1 MARGSAAAQ
10 LAEYRRKRDFSR
22 TAEPQGDA
30 ESSPEEGRLRFVV
43 QKHAASHLHFDLR
56 LELDGVMKSWAVPK
70 GPSSDPGVKRLAM
83 QVEDH
88 PISYNEFEGTIPKGE
103 YGGGTVMLWDV
114 GTYSVEAADGEHESA
129 MRERYRKGDVKVTF
143 HGQRMKGS
151 YALVRMKPRDGD
163 TKPSWLMIKH
173 RDEHAGRGDIATEF
187 TTSVVT
193 GRAMDEIA
201 SDAGSDV
208 WHSNREPSKKRSAP
222 PGAETAGS
230 RAVKTGSSRPDRGR
244 PVTPPLQPMLASTGS
259 SVPEGDWTFEPK
271 YDGIRVLAYCTKDE
285 VLLIT
290 RNNLDKS
297 RQFPEIT
304 EALRKVASSARRSLV
319 LDGEIVALDG
329 DEPGRF
335 QGLQGRMHVTSD
347 IAIAQH
353 RKSSPAAIFIFDI
366 LMDGDDPLV
375 HEPWEERRKRL
386 EKRLAKRVSPVVRLV
401 ESQRGDGEKLL
412 AQARK
417 KGWEGIIAKRTDARY
432 EPGTRSRSWLKLKTD
447 RQQEFVVGG
456 WTEPRNSRQHLG
468 AILLGYY
475 NDDDEL
481 VYAGHTGGGFSQQS
495 LAEMYR
501 LLKPLERSNS
511 PFTTTP
517 KTNETPHWAKPEV
530 VVEVRF
536 NEWTAD
542 GKLRQPIFLGVR
554 TDKPATEVRR
564 EPDSLQSGA
573 RGTVRRKPATA
584 KKAAARKSEAEAP
597 AKRKSAAVASA
608 KRKSAADASTHKA
621 AAKNSARKS
630 AAKSPSRNTAGRS
643 PNRKLVGKER
653 ESAGAISALVK
664 TPEAKRVL
672 AQLDELCDTERR
684 GTLQFPGDRKL
695 SVTNLD
701 KIFFPA
707 ERYTKGDLLRY
718 YTIVAGL
725 ILPAVN
731 DRPLVLRR
739 FPNGIEGPA
748 FYQQK
753 AQAETPEAVRVET
766 VVNDAGEKQERMIGG
781 DLLTLLYTI
790 QLGAI
795 SVDPWH
801 SRVPE
806 LDFADYAVVD
816 LDPGPRAKFAR
827 VVDVALWVK
836 EVLDELGLHAA
847 IKTSGATGLH
857 VYIPL
862 PPRTPN
868 DAATLVSQM
877 IATRVAE
884 EHPKEATIVRWVKQ
898 RGASTVYVDYLQNIK
913 GKTLAGVYCVR
924 AKDGA
929 TVSTPL
935 SWEEL
940 DSSLDP
946 RDFTI
951 ASAPD
956 RFAAVGD
963 LWNPAMKKRN
973 TLAKLLGR

>member
-22 TAEPQGDA
+22 TAEPQGDNSEPA
-30 ESSPEEGRLRFVV
+30 PDEGRLRFVV

-70 GPSSDPGVKRLAM
+70 GPSSDPGAKRLAM

-88 PISYNEFEGTIPKGE
+88 PISYNDFEGTIPKGE

-114 GTYSVEAADGEHESA
+114 GTYAVEGAESDDESA
-129 MRERYRKGDVKVTF
+129 MRDRFRKGDVKVTF
-143 HGQRMKGS
+143 NGQRMKGS
-151 YALVRMKPRDGD
+151 YALVRMKPRDED
-163 TKPSWLMIKH
+163 TKPAWLLIKH

-187 TTSVVT
+187 MTSVVT
-193 GRAMDEIA
+193 DRTMDEIA
-201 SDAGSDV
+201 SDADSDV
-208 WHSNREPSKKRSAP
+208 WHSNRDGEDPVKANASARDSAETSASRGRRSAP
-222 PGAETAGS
+222 ALPTL
-230 RAVKTGSSRPDRGR
+230 R
-244 PVTPPLQPMLASTGS
+244 PMLASIGS
-259 SVPEGDWTFEPK
+259 DVPEGEWTFEPK

-290 RNNLDKS
+290 RNSLDKS
-297 RQFPEIT
+297 HQFPEIT

-319 LDGEIVALDG
+319 LDGEIVALVG

-347 IAIAQH
+347 LAIAQH
-353 RKSSPAAIFIFDI
+353 RKSSPAAIFVFDI

-375 HEPWEERRKRL
+375 HDPWEERRKRL
-386 EKRLAKRVSPVVRLV
+386 EKRLAKRVSSVVRLV
-401 ESQRGDGEKLL
+401 ESQRGEGAKLL
-412 AQARK
+412 ARAREE
-417 KGWEGIIAKRTDARY
+417 GWEGIIAKRTDARY

-456 WTEPRNSRQHLG
+456 WTEPRNSRQHIG

-475 NDDDEL
+475 NDDGEL
-481 VYAGHTGGGFSQQS
+481 AYAGHTGGGFSQKS

-501 LLKPLERSNS
+501 LLEPLERSDS
-511 PFTTTP
+511 PFRTTP
-517 KTNETPHWAKPEV
+517 KTNERPHWAKPKV

-554 TDKPATEVRR
+554 TDKPASEVRR
-564 EPDSLQSGA
+564 EPESVLPGA
-573 RGTVRRKPATA
+573 ARGGTVRRKSSGTT
-584 KKAAARKSEAEAP
+584 KAARKSAP
-597 AKRKSAAVASA
+597 
-608 KRKSAADASTHKA
+608 KA
-621 AAKNSARKS
+621 APRKT
-630 AAKSPSRNTAGRS
+630 AAKSARTRASKAAVPDAAVN
-643 PNRKLVGKER
+643 
-653 ESAGAISALVK
+653 ALVK
-664 TPEAKRVL
+664 SAEAKRVL
-672 AQLDELCDTERR
+672 AQLDELCASERR
-684 GTLQFPGDRKL
+684 GTLQFPGGRKL

-701 KIFFPA
+701 KVFFPA

-718 YTIVAGL
+718 YTIVSGL
-725 ILPAVN
+725 ILPAVK

-739 FPNGIEGPA
+739 FPNGIKGPA

-753 AQAETPEAVRVET
+753 AQAETPADVRVET

-801 SRVPE
+801 SRAQN

-816 LDPGPRAKFAR
+816 LDPGPRAKFSR

-836 EVLDELGLHAA
+836 EVLDEFDLHAA

-862 PPRTPN
+862 PLRTPN

-913 GKTLAGVYCVR
+913 GKTLAGVYCAR
-924 AKDGA
+924 AKEGA

-935 SWEEL
+935 SWDEL

-951 ASAPD
+951 VSAPE
-956 RFAAVGD
+956 RFTEVGD

-973 TLAKLLGR
+973 SLAKLLGR

>member
-1 MARGSAAAQ
+1 VARGSAAAQ

-22 TAEPQGDA
+22 TAEPQGGDA
-30 ESSPEEGRLRFVV
+30 EPALAPEERRLRFVV
-43 QKHAASHLHFDLR
+43 QKHAASHLHYDLR

-70 GPSSDPGVKRLAM
+70 GPSSEPGTKRLAM

-88 PISYNEFEGTIPKGE
+88 PVSYNDFEGTIPQGE

-114 GTYSVEAADGEHESA
+114 GSYSVEGADDDHEGA

-151 YALVRMKPRDGD
+151 YALVRMKPRDED
-163 TKPSWLMIKH
+163 TKPAWLLIKH

-193 GRAMDEIA
+193 GRSMEEIA

-208 WHSNREPSKKRSAP
+208 WHSNRDDDGSAKAKVKPGTKGTAAARAPRSTTKLP
-222 PGAETAGS
+222 T
-230 RAVKTGSSRPDRGR
+230 
-244 PVTPPLQPMLASTGS
+244 LQPMLASIGS
-259 SVPEGDWTFEPK
+259 DVPEGDWIFEPK

-319 LDGEIVALDG
+319 LDGEIVALTG
-329 DEPGRF
+329 DAPGRF

-347 IAIAQH
+347 LAIAQH

-366 LMDGDDPLV
+366 LMDGDEPLV

-386 EKRLAKRVSPVVRLV
+386 EKRLAKRTSSIVRLV
-401 ESQRGDGEKLL
+401 ESQHGDGEKLL
-412 AQARK
+412 ARARK
-417 KGWEGIIAKRTDARY
+417 EGWEGIIAKRTDARY

-456 WTEPRNSRQHLG
+456 WTEPRNSRQHIG

-475 NDDDEL
+475 DDEGEL
-481 VYAGHTGGGFSQQS
+481 VYAGHTGGGFSQKS
-495 LAEMYR
+495 LTEMYG
-501 LLKPLERSNS
+501 LLEPLEQSKS

-517 KTNETPHWAKPEV
+517 KTNERPHWAKPKV

-554 TDKPATEVRR
+554 TDKAAGEIRR
-564 EPDSLQSGA
+564 EPESVQAGPAGGA
-573 RGTVRRKPATA
+573 VRRKNAGT
-584 KKAAARKSEAEAP
+584 KKA
-597 AKRKSAAVASA
+597 
-608 KRKSAADASTHKA
+608 
-621 AAKNSARKS
+621 ARKS
-630 AAKSPSRNTAGRS
+630 AAKSARSRSTKQVPGDAAVRT
-643 PNRKLVGKER
+643 
-653 ESAGAISALVK
+653 LVK
-664 TPEAKRVL
+664 SAEAKRVL
-672 AQLDELCDTERR
+672 AQLDELCASERR
-684 GTLQFPGDRKL
+684 GTVQFPGGRNL

-701 KIFFPA
+701 KVFFPA

-718 YTIVAGL
+718 YTIVSGL
-725 ILPAVN
+725 ILPAVK

-739 FPNGIEGPA
+739 FPNGIKGPA

-753 AQAETPEAVRVET
+753 AQAETPGDVRVET

-781 DLLTLLYTI
+781 ELLTLLYTI

-801 SRVPE
+801 SRVQN

-847 IKTSGATGLH
+847 VKTSGATGLH

-862 PPRTPN
+862 PVRTPN
-868 DAATLVSQM
+868 DAATLVAQM

-884 EHPKEATIVRWVKQ
+884 EHPEEATIVRWVKQ
-898 RGASTVYVDYLQNIK
+898 RGASTVYVDYLQNIR
-913 GKTLAGVYCVR
+913 GKTLAGVYCAR
-924 AKDGA
+924 AREGA

-935 SWEEL
+935 SWDEL

-951 ASAPD
+951 ASAPE
-956 RFAAVGD
+956 RFAEVGD
-963 LWNPAMKKRN
+963 LWNPVMKKRN
-973 TLAKLLGR
+973 SLAKLLGR

>member
-1 MARGSAAAQ
+1 MARASAATQ

-22 TAEPQGDA
+22 TAEPRGGDA
-30 ESSPEEGRLRFVV
+30 EQSPEEGQLRFVI
-43 QKHAASHLHFDLR
+43 QKHAATRLHFDLR

-70 GPSSDPGVKRLAM
+70 GPSSDPGTKRLAM

-103 YGGGTVMLWDV
+103 YGGGAVMLWDV
-114 GTYSVEAADGEHESA
+114 GTYSVEGADDDHESA

-143 HGQRMKGS
+143 YGQRVKGS
-151 YALVRMKPRDGD
+151 YALVRMKPRDED
-163 TKPSWLMIKH
+163 TKPAWLLIKH
-173 RDEHAGRGDIATEF
+173 RDDHAGRGDIAAEYK
-187 TTSVVT
+187 TSVVT
-193 GRAMDEIA
+193 GRTMDEIA
-201 SDAGSDV
+201 SDDDSDV
-208 WHSNREPSKKRSAP
+208 WHSNREPEAKEAR
-222 PGAETAGS
+222 
-230 RAVKTGSSRPDRGR
+230 
-244 PVTPPLQPMLASTGS
+244 TPLPNLEPMLASTGTG
-259 SVPEGDWTFEPK
+259 VPGGDWTFEPK
-271 YDGIRVLAYCTKDE
+271 YDGIRVLAWCTKDE

-304 EALRKVASSARRSLV
+304 EALRKVASSARRPMV
-319 LDGEIVALDG
+319 LDGEIVALSG

-335 QGLQGRMHVTSD
+335 QGLQGRMHVLSD
-347 IAIAQH
+347 VAIAQH

-366 LMDGDDPLV
+366 LMDGEEPLV
-375 HEPWEERRKRL
+375 HEPWTERRKRL
-386 EKRLAKRVSPVVRLV
+386 EKRLAKRVSSVVRLV
-401 ESQRGDGEKLL
+401 ESQSGDGEKLL
-412 AQARK
+412 ARARK
-417 KGWEGIIAKRTDARY
+417 DGWEGIIAKRTDARY
-432 EPGTRSRSWLKLKTD
+432 EPGVRSRSWLKLKTD

-495 LAEMYR
+495 LAEVYR
-501 LLKPLERSNS
+501 LLKPLERGTS

-517 KTNETPHWAKPEV
+517 KTNETPHWAEPEV

-554 TDKPATEVRR
+554 TDKPAAEVRR
-564 EPDSLQSGA
+564 EPESVQPRAGRGA
-573 RGTVRRKPATA
+573 VQLAKPAA
-584 KKAAARKSEAEAP
+584 KKTAARKS
-597 AKRKSAAVASA
+597 AVENTTV
-608 KRKSAADASTHKA
+608 RKA
-621 AAKNSARKS
+621 AAKKPARATAAKKPARKQATKKGAAS
-630 AAKSPSRNTAGRS
+630 AA
-643 PNRKLVGKER
+643 VGQ
-653 ESAGAISALVK
+653 LVK
-664 TPEAKRVL
+664 SAEAKRVL
-672 AQLDELCDTERR
+672 AQLDELCATERR
-684 GTLQFPGDRKL
+684 GTVQFPGDRKL

-701 KIFFPA
+701 KVFFPA

-718 YTIVAGL
+718 YTIVSGL
-725 ILPAVN
+725 ILPAVK

-739 FPNGIEGPA
+739 FPNGIKGPA

-753 AQAETPEAVRVET
+753 AQAETPDDVRVET
-766 VVNDAGEKQERMIGG
+766 VVNDVGERQERMIGG

-801 SRVPE
+801 SRVPQLE
-806 LDFADYAVVD
+806 FADYAVVD
-816 LDPGPRAKFAR
+816 LDPGPRAKFSR

-868 DAATLVSQM
+868 DAATLVAQM

-898 RGASTVYVDYLQNIK
+898 RGASTVYVDYLQNIR

-935 SWEEL
+935 RWEEL

-951 ASAPD
+951 TSAPE
-956 RFAAVGD
+956 RFAEVGD
-963 LWNPAMKKRN
+963 LWNPVMKKRN
-973 TLAKLLGR
+973 SLAKLLGR

>member
-1 MARGSAAAQ
+1 VARASAAAQ

-22 TAEPQGDA
+22 TAEPRGEDA
-30 ESSPEEGRLRFVV
+30 ELSPDEGRLRFVV

-70 GPSSDPGVKRLAM
+70 GPSSEPGDRRLAM

-88 PISYNEFEGTIPKGE
+88 PVSYNEFEGTIPKGE
-103 YGGGTVMLWDV
+103 YGGGTVMLWDL
-114 GTYSVEAADGEHESA
+114 GTYTVEGADGDDESA

-151 YALVRMKPRDGD
+151 YALVRMKPRDED
-163 TKPSWLMIKH
+163 TKPAWLLIKH
-173 RDEHAGRGDIATEF
+173 RDEHAGRGDIATKY

-193 GRAMDEIA
+193 GRTMNEITSDED
-201 SDAGSDV
+201 SPV
-208 WHSNREPSKKRSAP
+208 WHSNRDDTPAPSD
-222 PGAETAGS
+222 AGS
-230 RAVKTGSSRPDRGR
+230 GTSATRTGEKEKPRTGKSASSASRTSRSTAALP
-244 PVTPPLQPMLASTGS
+244 TLQPMLASIGS
-259 SVPEGDWTFEPK
+259 AVPEGDWVFEPK

-285 VLLIT
+285 VLLVT

-304 EALRKVASSARRSLV
+304 EALRKVASSARRPLV
-319 LDGEIVALDG
+319 LDGEIVALAG

-347 IAIAQH
+347 VAIAQH
-353 RKSSPAAIFIFDI
+353 RKSSPAAIFVFDI
-366 LMDGDDPLV
+366 LMDGDEPLV
-375 HEPWEERRKRL
+375 HDPWDERRKRL
-386 EKRLAKRVSPVVRLV
+386 QKRLAKRVSPVVRLV
-401 ESQRGDGEKLL
+401 ESQQDGEKLL
-412 AQARK
+412 ALARK
-417 KGWEGIIAKRTDARY
+417 KGWEGIIAKRADARY

-475 NDDDEL
+475 NDDGEL
-481 VYAGHTGGGFSQQS
+481 LYAGHTGGGFSQQS
-495 LAEMYR
+495 LGEMNR
-501 LLKPLERSNS
+501 LLKPLKRTTS
-511 PFTTTP
+511 PFATTP
-517 KTNETPHWAKPEV
+517 KTNERPHWTEPEV

-554 TDKPATEVRR
+554 TDKPASEIRR
-564 EPDSLQSGA
+564 EPESVQPGSA
-573 RGTVRRKPATA
+573 RGSVQRKSART
-584 KKAAARKSEAEAP
+584 KKAARSAAKTPARKETVKSVARTAAGTARKSGDTAAT
-597 AKRKSAAVASA
+597 RKSEKRTRKGGAKDTVTAAAGRA
-608 KRKSAADASTHKA
+608 LLKSA
-621 AAKNSARKS
+621 
-630 AAKSPSRNTAGRS
+630 
-643 PNRKLVGKER
+643 
-653 ESAGAISALVK
+653 
-664 TPEAKRVL
+664 EAKRVL
-672 AQLDELCDTERR
+672 SQLDELCETERR
-684 GTLQFPGDRKL
+684 GTVQFPGERNL

-701 KIFFPA
+701 KVFFPA

-718 YTIVAGL
+718 YTIVSGL
-725 ILPAVN
+725 ILPAIK

-739 FPNGIEGPA
+739 FPNGINGPA

-753 AQAETPEAVRVET
+753 AQAETPADVRVQT
-766 VVNDAGEKQERMIGG
+766 VVNDAGERQERMIGG

-801 SRVPE
+801 SQVQNLE
-806 LDFADYAVVD
+806 FADYAVVD

-827 VVDVALWVK
+827 VVDVARWVK

-862 PPRTPN
+862 PLRTPN

-898 RGASTVYVDYLQNIK
+898 RGASTVYVDYLQNIR

-924 AKDGA
+924 AKEGA

-935 SWEEL
+935 SWDEL
-940 DSSLDP
+940 DSTLDP

-951 ASAPD
+951 ASAPQ
-956 RFAAVGD
+956 RFAEVGD
-963 LWNPAMKKRN
+963 LWNPAMRKRN
-973 TLAKLLGR
+973 SLAKLLGR

>member
-22 TAEPQGDA
+22 TAEPQGDDA
-30 ESSPEEGRLRFVV
+30 DSSPDEGQLHFVV

-70 GPSSDPGVKRLAM
+70 GPSSDPGVRRLAM

-88 PISYNEFEGTIPKGE
+88 PISYNDFEGTIPRGE

-114 GTYSVEAADGEHESA
+114 GTYSVEGADGNHESA
-129 MRERYRKGDVKVTF
+129 MRERFQKGDVKVTF

-151 YALVRMKPRDGD
+151 YALVRMKPRDED
-163 TKPSWLMIKH
+163 TKPSWLLIKH
-173 RDEHAGRGDIATEF
+173 RDEHAGRGDIAAEF
-187 TTSVVT
+187 TTSVGT
-193 GRAMDEIA
+193 GRTMDEIA

-208 WHSNREPSKKRSAP
+208 WHSDREPEKKKA
-222 PGAETAGS
+222 GAARATAAGS
-230 RAVKTGSSRPDRGR
+230 RAVKAESRAATART
-244 PVTPPLQPMLASTGS
+244 VTPPLQPMLASTGTG
-259 SVPEGDWTFEPK
+259 VPEGDWIFEPK
-271 YDGIRVLAYCTKDE
+271 YDGIRVLAYCTKEE

-319 LDGEIVALDG
+319 LDGEIVALEG
-329 DEPGRF
+329 DVPARF

-366 LMDGDDPLV
+366 LMDGNNPLM
-375 HEPWEERRKRL
+375 HEPWEARRKRL
-386 EKRLAKRVSPVVRLV
+386 EKRLTKRVSSVVRLV

-412 AQARK
+412 TQARNN
-417 KGWEGIIAKRTDARY
+417 GWEGIIAKRTDARY

-475 NDDDEL
+475 NDEGEL

-495 LAEMYR
+495 LGEMYR
-501 LLKPLERSNS
+501 LLEQLERSTS
-511 PFTTTP
+511 PFTTKP
-517 KTNETPHWAKPEV
+517 KTNERPHWAKPEV

-554 TDKPATEVRR
+554 SDKPGIEVRR
-564 EPDSLQSGA
+564 EPENVQSATA
-573 RGTVRRKPATA
+573 RGTTSGTVRRKTATA
-584 KKAAARKSEAEAP
+584 KRAARKS
-597 AKRKSAAVASA
+597 
-608 KRKSAADASTHKA
+608 
-621 AAKNSARKS
+621 AAKKSARKS
-630 AAKSPSRNTAGRS
+630 AAKAPTRKSATKAPSRKPAA
-643 PNRKLVGKER
+643 KER
-653 ESAGAISALVK
+653 ESGAAISTLVK
-664 TPEAKRVL
+664 SAEARRLL
-672 AQLDELCDTERR
+672 AQLDELCATERR
-684 GTLQFPGDRKL
+684 GTLQFPGGRKL
-695 SVTNLD
+695 GVTNLD
-701 KIFFPA
+701 KVFFPA
-707 ERYTKGDLLRY
+707 RRYTKGDLLRY

-725 ILPAVN
+725 ILPAIK

-739 FPNGIEGPA
+739 FPNGINAPA

-753 AQAETPEAVRVET
+753 AQAETPEDVRVET
-766 VVNDAGEKQERMIGG
+766 VLNDAGERQERMIGG

-801 SRVPE
+801 SRVQN

-827 VVDVALWVK
+827 VVDVALWVR
-836 EVLDELGLHAA
+836 EVLEEFGLHAA

-862 PPRTPN
+862 PLRTPN

-877 IATRVAE
+877 IATRVAD

-913 GKTLAGVYCVR
+913 GKTLAGVYCAR
-924 AKDGA
+924 AREGA

-935 SWEEL
+935 SWDEL

-946 RDFTI
+946 RGFTI
-951 ASAPD
+951 ASTPE
-956 RFAAVGD
+956 RFADVGD
-963 LWNPAMKKRN
+963 LWNPAMKQRN
-973 TLAKLLGR
+973 SLTKLLGR

>member
-1 MARGSAAAQ
+1 MARASAATQ

-22 TAEPQGDA
+22 TAEPRGDDA
-30 ESSPEEGRLRFVV
+30 EQSPEEGRLRFVI

-70 GPSSDPGVKRLAM
+70 GPSSEPGVKRLAM

-88 PISYNEFEGTIPKGE
+88 PISYNEFEGTIPRGE

-114 GTYSVEAADGEHESA
+114 GTYSVEGADDDHESA

-143 HGQRMKGS
+143 YGQRVKGS
-151 YALVRMKPRDGD
+151 YALVRMKPRDED
-163 TKPSWLMIKH
+163 AKPAWLFIKH
-173 RDEHAGRGDIATEF
+173 RDEHAGRGDIAAEYK
-187 TTSVVT
+187 TSVVT
-193 GRAMDEIA
+193 GRTMDEIA
-201 SDAGSDV
+201 SDDDSDV
-208 WHSNREPSKKRSAP
+208 WHSNRESEK
-222 PGAETAGS
+222 TQS
-230 RAVKTGSSRPDRGR
+230 RAGRGTAKEAGVNPKPHAEPAR
-244 PVTPPLQPMLASTGS
+244 TSLPVLRPMLASTGS
-259 SVPEGDWTFEPK
+259 DVPDGDWTFEPK

-304 EALRKVASSARRSLV
+304 EALRKVASSARRPMV
-319 LDGEIVALDG
+319 LDGEIVALAG
-329 DEPGRF
+329 DAPGRF
-335 QGLQGRMHVTSD
+335 QGLQGRMHVLSD

-366 LMDGDDPLV
+366 LMDGDKPLV
-375 HEPWEERRKRL
+375 HEPWTERRKRL
-386 EKRLAKRVSPVVRLV
+386 EKRLAKRVSSVVRLV
-401 ESQRGDGEKLL
+401 ESQRGDGDKLL
-412 AQARK
+412 ARARK
-417 KGWEGIIAKRTDARY
+417 DGWEGIIAKRTDARY
-432 EPGTRSRSWLKLKTD
+432 EPGVRSRSWLKLKTD

-495 LAEMYR
+495 LAEVYG
-501 LLKPLERSNS
+501 LLEPLERKTS

-517 KTNETPHWAKPEV
+517 KTNETPHWAEPEV

-554 TDKPATEVRR
+554 SDKPASEVRR
-564 EPDSLQSGA
+564 EPESVQPRAQRGA
-573 RGTVRRKPATA
+573 VQLAKPAAT
-584 KKAAARKSEAEAP
+584 KAAARKSA
-597 AKRKSAAVASA
+597 AKKTTRKSATRAPTRATAA
-608 KRKSAADASTHKA
+608 KKSSRRPGAKQQAESAAVEQLVT
-621 AAKNSARKS
+621 SA
-630 AAKSPSRNTAGRS
+630 
-643 PNRKLVGKER
+643 
-653 ESAGAISALVK
+653 
-664 TPEAKRVL
+664 EAKRVL
-672 AQLDELCDTERR
+672 AQLDELCTTERR
-684 GTLQFPGDRKL
+684 GTLQFPGGRKL
-695 SVTNLD
+695 GVTNLD
-701 KIFFPA
+701 KVFFPA

-718 YTIVAGL
+718 YTIVSGL
-725 ILPAVN
+725 ILPAVK

-739 FPNGIEGPA
+739 FPNGIKGPA

-753 AQAETPEAVRVET
+753 AQAETPDDVRVET
-766 VVNDAGEKQERMIGG
+766 VVNDEGERQERMIGG

-801 SRVPE
+801 SRLPQLE
-806 LDFADYAVVD
+806 FADYAVVD
-816 LDPGPRAKFAR
+816 LDPGPRAKFSR
-827 VVDVALWVK
+827 VVDVALWVR
-836 EVLDELGLHAA
+836 EVLDDLALHGA

-868 DAATLVSQM
+868 DAATLVAQM

-898 RGASTVYVDYLQNIK
+898 RGASTVYVDYLQNIR

-924 AKDGA
+924 AKEGA

-935 SWEEL
+935 RWEEL

-951 ASAPD
+951 TSAPE
-956 RFAAVGD
+956 RFAEVGD
-963 LWNPAMKKRN
+963 LWNPVMKKRN
-973 TLAKLLGR
+973 SLAKLLGR

>member
-1 MARGSAAAQ
+1 MARGSAATQ
-10 LAEYRRKRDFSR
+10 LAEYQRKRDFSR
-22 TAEPQGDA
+22 TAEPRGDDA
-30 ESSPEEGRLRFVV
+30 EQSPGEGRLRFVI
-43 QKHAASHLHFDLR
+43 QKHAASHLHYDLR

-114 GTYSVEAADGEHESA
+114 GTYSVEGADDHQST

-143 HGQRMKGS
+143 FGQRVKGS
-151 YALVRMKPRDGD
+151 YALVRMKPRDED
-163 TKPSWLMIKH
+163 TKPAWLLIKH
-173 RDEHAGRGDIATEF
+173 RDDPAGRGDIAAEYE
-187 TTSVVT
+187 TSVVT
-193 GRAMDEIA
+193 GRTMDEIG
-201 SDAGSDV
+201 SDDDSDV
-208 WHSNREPSKKRSAP
+208 WHSNREPEAKEAR
-222 PGAETAGS
+222 
-230 RAVKTGSSRPDRGR
+230 
-244 PVTPPLQPMLASTGS
+244 TPLPTLQPMLASTGTG
-259 SVPEGDWTFEPK
+259 VPGGDWTFEPK
-271 YDGIRVLAYCTKDE
+271 YDGIRVLAYCTKEE

-304 EALRKVASSARRSLV
+304 EALRKVASSARRPMV
-319 LDGEIVALDG
+319 LDGEIVALSG
-329 DEPGRF
+329 DAPGRF
-335 QGLQGRMHVTSD
+335 QGLQGRMHVLSD
-347 IAIAQH
+347 VAIAQH

-366 LMDGDDPLV
+366 LMDGDEALV
-375 HEPWEERRKRL
+375 HEPWTERRKRL
-386 EKRLAKRVSPVVRLV
+386 EKRLAKRVSSVVRLV
-401 ESQRGDGEKLL
+401 ESQSGDGERLL
-412 AQARK
+412 ARARK
-417 KGWEGIIAKRTDARY
+417 DGWEGIIAKRTDARY
-432 EPGTRSRSWLKLKTD
+432 EPGVRSRSWLKLKTD
-447 RQQEFVVGG
+447 RQQELVVGG

-475 NDDDEL
+475 TDDDEL

-501 LLKPLERSNS
+501 LLKPLERSSS

-517 KTNETPHWAKPEV
+517 KTNERPHWTKPEV

-542 GKLRQPIFLGVR
+542 GKLRQPIFLGIR

-564 EPDSLQSGA
+564 ELASAQPRVK
-573 RGTVRRKPATA
+573 RGVVKLAKPAA
-584 KKAAARKSEAEAP
+584 KKAAARKSAAKPVRATAAKKSARKRSAKKEAG
-597 AKRKSAAVASA
+597 SAAVGQLV
-608 KRKSAADASTHKA
+608 KSA
-621 AAKNSARKS
+621 
-630 AAKSPSRNTAGRS
+630 
-643 PNRKLVGKER
+643 
-653 ESAGAISALVK
+653 
-664 TPEAKRVL
+664 EAKRVL
-672 AQLDELCDTERR
+672 AQLDELCNTERR
-684 GTLQFPGDRKL
+684 GTLQFPGGREL

-718 YTIVAGL
+718 YTVVAGL
-725 ILPAVN
+725 ILPAVK

-739 FPNGIEGPA
+739 FPNGIKGPA

-753 AQAETPEAVRVET
+753 AQAETPDAVRVET

-836 EVLDELGLHAA
+836 EVLDELGLQAA